1 MTTFLDIAL
10 SYIRRGWYIFP
21 CIPGDKKPI
30 KGVSGYLDASN
41 SEDQIR
47 AWWAATPNAN
57 VAIATGKSGLVVLD
71 IDTGPKGEA
80 DLRALMAAHDLP
92 ETYTVRTGKRTAYAV
107 QLYYSGGDCPSFN
120 HWAVGDYGGDVR
132 GSTHGHVMAA
142 GCIHPDSG
150 ERYEVLWDR
159 PIAPAPNWVRALK
172 PVKKEREALTDPNAP
187 ITEWRNDTLYR
198 VLCKH
203 RANCADDDMIRDYA
217 LRINARM
224 PNPLDEEELETV
236 ITNAC
241 KQPMGEPEPIVVLGT
256 PKEPQ
261 EPVDWR
267 SLFHSKEEALNAPPV
282 TFLIKDFLQRE
293 GVTAV
298 AGPVRERKSLIALN
312 IAHALVTGEKLF
324 GHFPVVR
331 KPERV
336 LYLCPEVSLGPFTD
350 RLKKIGLLDY
360 VGETLFYR
368 TLSAEGTLSL
378 KDPALAQALP
388 GSVVILDTAIRFL
401 EGDENSS
408 QDVRAFADGIFE
420 LLRAGA
426 EAIVLLH
433 HSPKDSGDMM
443 TLENAMR
450 GSGDM
455 GAFLCCCWG
464 TKLQDPA
471 HPYES
476 PSFLSNLK
484 QRDFESKDIEVTCT
498 PDCRMH
504 IVGDPATRTVTLQ
517 SRKGN
522 RANKDGLDD
531 AAEAAVRANIKLP
544 VRKLQ
549 EQLAALNISRGTTW
563 IAKARARIQAETGE
577 MTVGG

>member
-1 MTTFLDIAL
+1 MSTFLDIAL
-10 SYIRRGWYIFP
+10 ACIRRGWFVHP
-21 CIPGDKKPI
+21 LKPSGKIPITTHGKNDATLDEAQVREWWTRNPTCNVGI
-30 KGVSGYLDASN
+30 SCRPSGLCVLDADHGLKD
-41 SEDQIR
+41 EQDFK
-47 AWWAATPNAN
+47 AWRDRNGLPITYAVRSGRRDEYGVQSYYLGTLADGRFELDG
-57 VAIATGKSGLVVLD
+57 VKGDIKSAGGLVLAAGDIHPVTREAYYVLED
-71 IDTGPKGEA
+71 APLAPVPAIVDQS
-80 DLRALMAAHDLP
+80 R
-92 ETYTVRTGKRTAYAV
+92 VRQQVSAT
-107 QLYYSGGDCPSFN
+107 LEGGD
-120 HWAVGDYGGDVR
+120 
-132 GSTHGHVMAA
+132 
-142 GCIHPDSG
+142 
-150 ERYEVLWDR
+150 
-159 PIAPAPNWVRALK
+159 
-172 PVKKEREALTDPNAP
+172 
-187 ITEWRNDTLYR
+187 ITENRNIAMTSILGKMRDAGLSDE
-198 VLCKH
+198 LL
-203 RANCADDDMIRDYA
+203 RDYA
-217 LRINARM
+217 FRTNEARM
-224 PNPLDEEELETV
+224 KPPLGEDELEG
-236 ITNAC
+236 IIRNAC
-241 KQPMGEPEPIVVLGT
+241 KWPLPAPEPVVTIGSAKQ
-256 PKEPQ
+256 PERPR
-261 EPVDWR
+261 DWR
-267 SLFHSKEEALNAPPV
+267 TLFHSKEEALNAPPI
-282 TFLIKDFLQRE
+282 TFLIDGFLQRE
-293 GVTAV
+293 GVTAIS
-298 AGPVRERKSLIALN
+298 GPVRERKSLVALN
-312 IAHALVTGEKLF
+312 VAHALVTGEKLF
-324 GHFPVVR
+324 DYFIVVR

-378 KDPALAQALP
+378 TDPALAQALP

-433 HSPKDSGDMM
+433 HSPKDSGDIM

-484 QRDFESKDIEVTCT
+484 QRDFASKDIEVTCT
-498 PDCRMH
+498 PDCRMY

-522 RANKDGLDD
+522 RANKDGLDE

-549 EQLAALNISRGTTW
+549 ERLAALNISRGTTW